1 MKLLWVTAKRL
12 GTDLA
17 STTQLAVTNSLIQR
31 GWEVTIVAP
40 KKGTSQQSGLSNEA
54 EKEISI
60 DGHSFFGVKRS
71 HKPGLGW
78 LTFGR
83 DLKNKLPDIVN
94 NGDFDVALVEWQ
106 AVAGSHKALVKS
118 NVPWLI
124 VDRSPPVFR
133 SLSGR
138 LQWFE
143 YRRAYKLASTKGA
156 VGSVPKSQALA
167 DWNLQHKRIIEPII
181 ILEAGVDIS
190 IFKPSNFTGV
200 PNIVHHGQLDQE
212 REIMRLVDIGSVIAA
227 RGIDFKMRIAG
238 TGNRLTELQKTATQH
253 DWLEV
258 LGPLPSDQIP
268 EFLNSGHVAV
278 FPLPDDEIWR
288 LSSPLKVRE
297 WAAAGLPM
305 VLSNITPHKSF
316 GERSWVRLVD
326 YNAPFDDWADQVE
339 ELLKADLVS
348 IGREARNDAERE
360 FDWQQTTESLHQ
372 KLTELAGL

>member
-1 MKLLWVTAKRL
+1 VKLLWVTAKRL

-17 STTQLAVTNSLIQR
+17 STTQLAVTNSLTQR
-31 GWEVTIVAP
+31 GWKVTIVAP
-40 KKGTSQQSGLSNEA
+40 QRNPSQDNGLTKEA
-54 EKEISI
+54 EKEISN

-83 DLKNKLPDIVN
+83 DLKKKLPAIVN
-94 NGDFDVALVEWQ
+94 DGDFDVALVEWQ
-106 AVAGSHKALVKS
+106 AVAGSHKVLVQS

-133 SLSGR
+133 SLAGR

-156 VGSVPKSQALA
+156 AGSVPKSQALA
-167 DWNLQHKRIIEPII
+167 DWNRQQKRIVEPII
-181 ILEAGVDIS
+181 ILEAGVDVS
-190 IFKPSNFTGV
+190 MFEPSNFTGV
-200 PNIVHHGQLDQE
+200 PTIVHHGQLDQE

-268 EFLNSGHVAV
+268 EFLATGHVAV

-305 VLSNITPHKSF
+305 VLSNITPHKSI
-316 GERSWVRLVD
+316 GDKNWVRLVD
-326 YNAPFDDWADQVE
+326 DNAPFDDWANQVE

-360 FDWQQTTESLHQ
+360 FDWQQTTESLHM